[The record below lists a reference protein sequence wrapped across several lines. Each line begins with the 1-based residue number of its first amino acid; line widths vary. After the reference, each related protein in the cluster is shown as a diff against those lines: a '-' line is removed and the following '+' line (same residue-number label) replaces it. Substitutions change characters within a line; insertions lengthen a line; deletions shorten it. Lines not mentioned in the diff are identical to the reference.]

1 MNIISTQFRIL
12 WNPYLGLGRCDTRI
26 IPYDCIKWSNTM
38 YLPRDPYLVPKNQS
52 IYSSETKWKYY
63 PILGKHN
70 DWEIMDFIAKGTD
83 EEEYESVQ
91 FF

>member
-38 YLPRDPYLVPKNQS
+38 YLPRDPYLEQNHQP
-52 IYSSETKWKYY
+52 IYCSVKKCKYDQ
-63 PILGKHN
+63 ILGKHN
-70 DWEIMDFIAKGTD
+70 DGIIIFFIDKGKYA
-83 EEEYESVQ
+83 EEYE
-91 FF
+91 